1 MLPPPYFLLRGVS
14 IFASIPLLRL
24 PLTHFDLNIAP
35 PRGLIFAGGLVFPSL
50 QSFLLSLCTFVV
62 FSILPNRILNR
73 LSCIYSWRL
82 RKIYSNMSKL
92 IVIIGITGNQA
103 HVLNFSIL
111 RSLTRQAYPS
121 TTSHPAKPR

>member
-1 MLPPPYFLLRGVS
+1 MLPPPHFLLCGVS

-24 PLTHFDLNIAP
+24 SLTHFDLNIAAP
-35 PRGLIFAGGLVFPSL
+35 GLIFTGGLVFPSL

-73 LSCIYSWRL
+73 LSCICSWRL

-92 IVIIGITGNQA
+92 IGITGNQV

-111 RSLTRQAYPS
+111 RSLTRQALPNHYS
-121 TTSHPAKPR
+121 MVKPLLI